1 MSGRL
6 KPRVLPRL
14 PETPVAAFPAGRD
27 ALTIGA
33 MAVALAAFCHFVV
46 AEARFIPS
54 ASMAPTLAVGDRLVI
69 EKVTYHLHTPR
80 RGDIVVFHPPRP
92 AILGQIGLDPS
103 VPWIK
108 RVVGL
113 PGDKLSLVDGRLYVN
128 GRRLPEPY
136 LLSGAASYTL
146 HERPVPA
153 DSVFVLGDNRN
164 HSIDSATWGP
174 LPMENIIGKASF
186 RFWPPGRF
194 GALAAPSTHV
204 EVARGA
210 TGLW

>member
-6 KPRVLPRL
+6 KPRAAQRLSPR
-14 PETPVAAFPAGRD
+14 PIAAVPTARD
-27 ALTIGA
+27 ALTIFGL
-33 MAVALAAFCHFVV
+33 AVALAAFCHTVV

-54 ASMAPTLAVGDRLVI
+54 ASMAPTLTVGDRLVI

-80 RGDIVVFHPPRP
+80 RGDIVVFHPPSP
-92 AILGQIGLDPS
+92 AIQGQIGIDPS

-113 PGDKLSLVDGRLYVN
+113 PGDRLALEAGRVYVN

-136 LLSGAASYTL
+136 VLGAAARYTL
-146 HERPVPA
+146 HERTLPRG
-153 DSVFVLGDNRN
+153 SVFVLGDNRN

-174 LPMENIIGKASF
+174 LPMQNIIGRASF
-186 RFWPPGRF
+186 RFWPPARF
-194 GALAAPSTHV
+194 GALGAPAHPI